1 MNAKL
6 MILLS
11 AFATALSADV
21 KLPSVLGDHMV
32 LQRSAATA
40 IWGKA
45 APAETVTVE
54 IGGATATATAD
65 ADGEWITH
73 LDLTKVPQNGP
84 FTLTVKGKN
93 KLEVQ
98 DVLLGDVWLAGGQS
112 NMAKVIGPQP
122 NQFPCIDWKKEVRQS
137 VGRNQIRMYRVGWG
151 SSTAPLKEN
160 NRGRWVLPSLATTPK
175 FTAVGY
181 FFAETLNKV
190 LKKPIG
196 IVDSSVGGTSVFQWT
211 SRETLLANADTAAS
225 LKKQDADLKAEQQFV
240 SWCKT
245 NGALYQPGKLQ
256 RPKTFLASDGWQ
268 TIELKG
274 TIRPPRGVNWYRATF
289 TLPPEQQRQNFALK
303 GLKVRNMYRKV
314 LCNGR
319 DIEYVDGRHYTAI
332 TEQDV
337 KRGFMP
343 GKTAD
348 GTYTIA
354 LRLTNPTNDGAIFAP
369 EGVVLTS
376 GKHVIPLKWETK
388 NECTFPPLA
397 PEKAAY
403 PKFEQPTNW
412 TFLYNGLIA
421 PFTNLTLSGVIWYQ
435 GEQDWKIPDQYQQ
448 HFSNLIADWRKQ
460 FKRPDLPFYFCQL
473 PGFGKVSADPNTN
486 PAWARLRNSQF
497 LVSRTVPNTGMAV
510 TIDLGETSD
519 IHPRRKREVG
529 ERLAQIALTKNYGK
543 TTDCT
548 GPVYRTFKVEGNK
561 IRILFDHTEGLR
573 AAEVAK
579 TYEIRGDKAPG
590 TYKRQLPGSPLEGFA
605 IRGSDSRWHW
615 AHAETDGS
623 SVIVSSPKVKT
634 PVAVRYNW
642 GNTVFGNLTNRTGLP
657 ASPFTTETR

>member
-1 MNAKL
+1 MNTKL

-11 AFATALSADV
+11 AFATVLSADV
-21 KLPSVLGDHMV
+21 KLPSILGDHMI

-45 APAETVTVE
+45 APAESVTVE
-54 IGGATATATAD
+54 IGGISAATTAGE
-65 ADGEWITH
+65 DGRWIIR
-73 LDLTKVPQNGP
+73 LDLTGIPQDGP
-84 FTLTVKGKN
+84 FTLIVKGKN
-93 KLEVQ
+93 KLEIR
-98 DVLLGDVWLAGGQS
+98 DVLLGDVWFASGQS
-112 NMAKVIGPQP
+112 NMAKIIGPQP
-122 NQFPCIDWKKEVRQS
+122 NQFPCINWEKEVRQS
-137 VGRNQIRMYRVGWG
+137 AGRNQIRMYRVGWG
-151 SSTAPLKEN
+151 SSATPLKEN
-160 NRGRWVLPSLATTPK
+160 DRGRWVIPSLTTTPK

-181 FFAETLNKV
+181 FFADTLYKV

-211 SRETLLANADTAAS
+211 SRETLLANADTAAN
-225 LKKQDADLKAEQQFV
+225 LRKQDANLKAEQQFID
-240 SWCKT
+240 WCKA
-245 NGALYQPGKLQ
+245 NGALYQQRQLQ
-256 RPKTFLASDGWQ
+256 QPKTFLASDGWK

-289 TLPPEQQRQNFALK
+289 TLPPELQLQNFALK
-303 GLKVRNMYRKV
+303 GLRVRNMYRKV

-343 GKTAD
+343 GRTAD
-348 GTYTIA
+348 GIYTIA
-354 LRLTNPTNDGAIFAP
+354 LRLTSPTGDGAILAP
-369 EGVVLTS
+369 DGVVLAS

-388 NECTFPPLA
+388 NERTFAPLA
-397 PEKAAY
+397 PEKAVY

-435 GEQDWKIPDQYQQ
+435 GEQDWNIPDQYRR
-448 HFSNLIADWRKQ
+448 HFTNLIADWRKQ

-473 PGFGKVSADPNTN
+473 PGFGRIVTDPNSN
-486 PAWARLRNSQF
+486 PPWARLRNGQF
-497 LVSRTVPNTGMAV
+497 LVSRSVPNTGMAV
-510 TIDLGETSD
+510 IIDLGETSD

-529 ERLAQIALTKNYGK
+529 ERLAQVALAKSYGK
-543 TTDCT
+543 KTDYT
-548 GPVYRTFKVEGNK
+548 GPVYRTFKIEGSK
-561 IRILFDHTEGLR
+561 IRILFDHAEGLR

-590 TYKRQLPGSPLEGFA
+590 NYKRQVPGSPLEGFA
-605 IRGSDSRWHW
+605 ICGSDSRWYW
-615 AHAETDGS
+615 AHAKTDGS
-623 SVIVSSPKVKT
+623 SVIVSAPEVKT